1 MNIYKKLNF
10 ILLGF
15 YYTNKNMNKFQ
26 NLKTCFVRDITSKLN
41 IAINFTSSTTI
52 TYLKTMICRESNK
65 RYSLNSFRLI
75 KNNQELNDW
84 DMIGDRIQ
92 DGDKLFVIGKLK
104 RNINI
109 MLYYSNH
116 YLTNLTINSK
126 MKVKE
131 FKDKIKKI
139 LDEDFNIKN
148 EKYSFSP
155 NQNWIDSFMWIHE
168 NNNLLEEYFVENYG
182 HIYINSL
189 MIAE

>member
-1 MNIYKKLNF
+1 
-10 ILLGF
+10 
-15 YYTNKNMNKFQ
+15 MNKFQ

-41 IAINFTSSTTI
+41 ISINFTSSTTI
-52 TYLKTMICRESNK
+52 TYLKTIICRESNK
-65 RYSLNSFRLI
+65 RYSLYSFRLI

-84 DMIGDRIQ
+84 YMIGDRIQ

-155 NQNWIDSFMWIHE
+155 NQNWINSFMWIHE
-168 NNNLLEEYFVENYG
+168 NNNLLEEYFEENYG